1 MNMKKLNFTDE
12 NFGEEVKC
20 VLIWDDNSFILI
32 SVFENRIAIKKYKEI
47 TELIKEMITNKHE
60 LEINKEF
67 LVNQDMQLIELE
79 KEIKI
84 LKTKL
89 LDTKLKKGEKI
100 NEFIN

>member
-1 MNMKKLNFTDE
+1 MNMKKFNFTDE
-12 NFGEEVKC
+12 NFGEEVEC
-20 VLIWDDNSFILI
+20 VLIWADNSFILI

-67 LVNQDMQLIELE
+67 LVDQDMQLIELE

>member
-1 MNMKKLNFTDE
+1 MNMKKFNFTDE
-12 NFGEEVKC
+12 NFGEEVEC

-67 LVNQDMQLIELE
+67 LVDQDMQLIELE